1 MAFFRAFQAVGTTIP
16 TYFIESTAPNNV
28 DDTAPAPPPDTPDLT
43 PVDSDAAVQQ
53 IAAALV
59 EGDDPNLVVMVH
71 GFNNPEPAV
80 LRMYTGAA
88 TAIAQDP
95 EISRR
100 RGLVCVGYRWPSESM
115 GTPLSGSWDALPT
128 LPTWLLYF
136 GVALVLFSFP
146 LFYFASGAREALTE
160 LLRAFWNPGVV
171 HIVTMLGWTVAGL
184 VLMAVLLRA
193 IVYFRDNY
201 RATNYG
207 VPDLIQVIR
216 AIDSEIVRQHGLR
229 GNANPLRNVQLSFI
243 GHSMGG
249 FVVTN
254 TIRTLTDV
262 FARPVQTLNSYG
274 VAESS
279 DRGPEPPSNEI
290 GNVFRLMRFVLASPD
305 IPAET
310 LLSSRGNFLAAAL
323 ARFEEAYLFSNEGD
337 EVLRQISTLANYFV
351 FPTKSRNHG
360 FRLGNVEILSRNY
373 GLIDVNQNDFLSVL
387 RIGNL
392 TLQELYDAIEQAR
405 VMRQPNAAQAAVQTQ
420 LAKRFTYFDCTDY
433 VDREADGGAP
443 RPLLT
448 FALRDKQANAQA
460 KLRWYSHMRLLLT
473 YLFNHQRPNVHGG
486 YFEGLLS
493 QQLIYRLACL
503 GYRDTIASYGGE
515 TTLGTHCNEQQI
527 RVLIS
532 PLLQHMRAGPFV
544 PPAEPATDAPQRPPQ
559 APRGTPPRAGIE
571 VPNLVGRSIAEARAE
586 IAAIRDAQGGP
597 APGAG
602 YEPRMVL
609 LEILREAQ
617 PGQIA
622 GTVLSQMPSPGI
634 QTEPRVVVEV
644 TVAK

>member
-1 MAFFRAFQAVGTTIP
+1 MAFFRAYQAVGTTIP

-28 DDTAPAPPPDTPDLT
+28 DDTAPAPPPNSPVLT

-59 EGDDPNLVVMVH
+59 DGADPNLVVMVH

-80 LRMYTGAA
+80 LDMYTGAA
-88 TAIAQDP
+88 TAIAGDP
-95 EISRR
+95 QINRR
-100 RGLVCVGYRWPSESM
+100 HGLVCVGYRWPSESM
-115 GTPLSGSWDALPT
+115 GTPLSGSWNALPT

-146 LFYFASGAREALTE
+146 LFYFASRTREALTE
-160 LLRAFWNPGVV
+160 LLHVLWNPGVV
-171 HIVTMLGWTVAGL
+171 HIVTMLGWTIAGL

-229 GNANPLRNVQLSFI
+229 GNSNPPRNVQLSFI

-279 DRGPEPPSNEI
+279 DKGSEPPSNEI

-310 LLSSRGNFLAAAL
+310 LLSSRGNFLASAL

-351 FPTKSRNHG
+351 FPTKSKNHG

-373 GLIDVNQNDFLSVL
+373 GLIDVSQNDFLSVL

-405 VMRQPNAAQAAVQTQ
+405 VMRQPNAAQAAAQTE

-433 VDREADGGAP
+433 VDRDADGGSV
-443 RPLLT
+443 RPLLS
-448 FALRDKQANAQA
+448 FALKDKQDNAQA
-460 KLRWYSHMRLLLT
+460 KLRWYSHMRLLLS

-503 GYRDTIASYGGE
+503 GYSETIVSYGGE
-515 TTLGTHCNEQQI
+515 ATLGTQCSDRQI
-527 RVLIS
+527 RVLVS
-532 PLLQHMRAGPFV
+532 PLLQPMRAGPFV
-544 PPAEPATDAPQRPPQ
+544 PPAGPAAQAPSPAPQ
-559 APRGTPPRAGIE
+559 APPGTPAGAGIE
-571 VPNLVGRSIAEARAE
+571 VPNLVGRSIVEARAA
-586 IAAIRDAQGGP
+586 IAAIRDVQGGST
-597 APGAG
+597 PGAG
-602 YEPRMVL
+602 YEPRVVL
-609 LEILREAQ
+609 LEIAREAQ
-617 PGQIA
+617 QGQVT
-622 GTVLSQMPSPGI
+622 GTVLSQTPSPGI
-634 QTEPRVVVEV
+634 RTEPRVFVEV